1 MKEYHLRVRYMNMQD
16 KEVIVKANS
25 NAHSLSEALSQ
36 LDEEEQSQVTNIT
49 IAMVAPT
56 NMKQEVV

>member
-16 KEVIVKANS
+16 KQVIVKANS

-36 LDEEEQSQVTNIT
+36 LDDEEQSQVTNIA
-49 IAMVAPT
+49 IAMVAPISI
-56 NMKQEVV
+56 N

>member
-1 MKEYHLRVRYMNMQD
+1 MKEYYLRVRYMNMQD

-25 NAHSLSEALSQ
+25 NAHSLSEALNQ
-36 LDEEEQSQVTNIT
+36 LDEEEQSQVTNIA

-56 NMKQEVV
+56 NV